1 LTLWFTIEKLV
12 ILTRHIGVSFEI
24 LFMLTHALF
33 PNISI
38 IILHPVMSKT
48 ELSSLS
54 VESRL
59 LGVTFFSQRR
69 SHHWLPICQIAHAY
83 FQLLWLPFVPLSTF
97 HRYLS
102 INQEV
107 EQYWDLCD
115 FHSFFDLPFLAFK
128 QKFNFLFYKFY
139 KKILQKCSIFL
150 NQKTKTKS
158 HLNFILTSFYTF

>member
-1 LTLWFTIEKLV
+1 
-12 ILTRHIGVSFEI
+12 
-24 LFMLTHALF
+24 MLTHALF

-38 IILHPVMSKT
+38 SILHTVLSKT

-59 LGVTFFSQRR
+59 LGVTFFCQRR

-83 FQLLWLPFVPLSTF
+83 FQLLWLPFVPLNTF

-107 EQYWDLCD
+107 EQYWDLYD

-139 KKILQKCSIFL
+139 KKNSAKMFYFFKSKNKNKKSFKFYFDLFL
-150 NQKTKTKS
+150 
-158 HLNFILTSFYTF
+158 HFLV